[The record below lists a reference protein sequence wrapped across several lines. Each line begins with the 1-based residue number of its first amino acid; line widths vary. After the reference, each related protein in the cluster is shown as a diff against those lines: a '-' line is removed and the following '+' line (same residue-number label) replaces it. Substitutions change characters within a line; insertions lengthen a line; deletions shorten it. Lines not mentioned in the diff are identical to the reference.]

1 MKQTPSDI
9 TLHDFIRCLFHHE
22 YKVLIDTEKD
32 VTEAVLSEVWQSI
45 YEQYC
50 ILSGSVDH
58 IKIMRCLNEI
68 IRLMKIINH
77 ATAAVTVLSYKYSEN
92 DIKILHDIGF
102 NYSFSKDDRNSY
114 NKDLENVS
122 KKLKSFQIQLQVED
136 KKRLEL
142 FGLDENGNQKD
153 KKEDQTEADFM
164 KSIAIVGKSNGFHI
178 PIKQTLLSEWCGMV
192 KLHNEMNKK

>member
-50 ILSGSVDH
+50 IISGSLDH
-58 IKIMRCLNEI
+58 VKIMKCLNEI
-68 IRLMKIINH
+68 IRLQKILLHGNASIF
-77 ATAAVTVLSYKYSEN
+77 VLCYEYSEP
-92 DIKILHDIGF
+92 DIEVLKKIGF
-102 NYSFSKDDRNSY
+102 NYEFSKTDYERFK
-114 NKDLENVS
+114 KDVENCA
-122 KKLKSFQIQLQVED
+122 KKLKGFDLQLQVQQ

-142 FGLDENGNQKD
+142 FGFDENGNQKNN
-153 KKEDQTEADFM
+153 KQQQTEGDFI
-164 KSIAIVGKSNGFHI
+164 KSVAIVGKSNGYHI
-178 PIKQTLLSEWCGMV
+178 SLKNTMLDEWAGMV